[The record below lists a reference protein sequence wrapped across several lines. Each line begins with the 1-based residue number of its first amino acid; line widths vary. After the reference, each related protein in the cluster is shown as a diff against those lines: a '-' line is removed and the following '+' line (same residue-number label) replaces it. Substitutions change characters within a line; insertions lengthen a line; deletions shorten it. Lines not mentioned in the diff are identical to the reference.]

1 MKKLIVLQHIE
12 REGPGLFAKV
22 AKQKGFE
29 INIFRLDQGA
39 KLPELN
45 KDDLVVI
52 MGGPMSVNDINKSK
66 YHWLKKEVEF
76 IKKALERGLK
86 VIGIC
91 LGAQLMAYACGGK
104 VTKLKKGFPLKESPE
119 IGWEAI
125 YSSKINNDIL
135 QDFFK
140 EPKFVLHWH
149 SERIILP
156 SCAKLIASS
165 KYCTEQL
172 FKLNNSSYGLQFHI
186 ETNDEIVKKWIR
198 EDKEFIRF
206 SLGEKGPEE
215 IRKQND
221 IYSPLTLKW
230 RISLIKKLIEI

>member
-12 REGPGLFAKV
+12 REGPGLFAQV
-22 AKQKGFE
+22 AKQRGFE

-39 KLPELN
+39 KFPKLN
-45 KDDLVVI
+45 RDDLLII
-52 MGGPMSVNDINKSK
+52 MGGPMGVHDINTSK
-66 YHWLKKEVEF
+66 YPWLKKEVEF
-76 IKKALERGLK
+76 IKKAIERGLK
-86 VIGIC
+86 IIGIC
-91 LGAQLMAYACGGK
+91 LGAQLMAYACGGE
-104 VTKLKKGFPLKESPE
+104 VSKLKKGSPLKESPE
-119 IGWEAI
+119 IGWDTI
-125 YSSKINNDIL
+125 YHSKNNNDIL
-135 QDFFK
+135 QGFFK

-149 SERIILP
+149 SDRIILP

-165 KYCTEQL
+165 KYCKEQL

-186 ETNDEIVKKWIR
+186 ETSDEMVKKWIR
-198 EDKEFIRF
+198 EDKKFIRF